1 MSYAGKIEDGLV
13 VEFIV
18 GTAEWATNNLGGEWH
33 DSQTKV
39 GAGWTWD
46 DDHGFR
52 PAQPYPSWIWDG
64 ITWQPPVPAPDGFY
78 YWDEAQLMWV
88 ETDDPFVGP
97 D

>member
-1 MSYAGKIEDGLV
+1 MSYAAKIEDGVV

-52 PAQPYPSWIWDG
+52 PAQPYPSWVWADG
-64 ITWQPPVPAPDGFY
+64 WEPPVPYPDFDAVWNEESASWIPAPINPDGP
-78 YWDEAQLMWV
+78 V
-88 ETDDPFVGP
+88 
-97 D
+97 